1 MTPLLPWPRRA
12 GVLTSPPTA
21 LYLLLGS
28 LLATLLVLVL
38 RSAAGEQQL
47 QRRRRRRLT
56 RDRGGTHAPQVY
68 MAARLQLWAGGLTL
82 LGQLLAMGSK
92 SELLVS
98 CCTSTAGFV
107 PLKPPRAPGCA
118 CTVLDGGG

>member
-1 MTPLLPWPRRA
+1 MTPLLSVRLLGQRA

-38 RSAAGEQQL
+38 RSAASEQQL
-47 QRRRRRRLT
+47 QRPRRRRLT
-56 RDRGGTHAPQVY
+56 RDRGGMQAPHF

-98 CCTSTAGFV
+98 CCMSTASSCRLNPPAPLAVHV
-107 PLKPPRAPGCA
+107 PC
-118 CTVLDGGG
+118 